1 MTKKNQKI
9 LLIIFVITFICF
21 LPSTNAEAA
30 IKLNAKTLYLEKY
43 DSYSLK
49 VRGTRSKIKWV
60 SDNKSIATVSPKG
73 KVRAKKI
80 GSTTITA
87 QIKNKKYRCKV
98 NVVKCPISVSES
110 ITNDY
115 IKLKIK
121 NTSMKTITI
130 NKEISATSSEYK
142 QMFRTNGPI
151 SISPGKSKTIKYRAV
166 PILDPDYFEDWDDP
180 SYKYLDNVTVDL
192 DELIRIDFKFKSSNG
207 DYSYKMRYI
216 SYNDDSPSFF
226 GYYQEFI
233 HYCDGKRIS
242 PVIND
247 PGISYSEFRKIRNGM
262 TYSKVTDIIGGSGD
276 LLSSFDIGDDY
287 YETYKF
293 EGEKNE
299 YSGANIEFKN
309 DKVISK
315 FQYGL

>member
-9 LLIIFVITFICF
+9 LLMIFVITLICF
-21 LPSTNAEAA
+21 LSSTNAEAA

-49 VRGTRSKIKWV
+49 VRGTRSKIKWA
-60 SDNKSIATVSPKG
+60 SDNNSIATVSSKG

-121 NTSMKTITI
+121 NTSTKTITV

-142 QMFRTNGPI
+142 QMFRANSTI

-166 PILDPDYFEDWDDP
+166 PILDPDYMEDWDDP

-207 DYSYKMRYI
+207 NYSYKMRYI
-216 SYNDDSPSFF
+216 SYNDDSPNYF